1 MRRLTKMSTEN
12 EYCEFGH
19 CRCVHRNDGHC
30 DPKILGENC
39 EIGETSEECEAFWK
53 ARESE
58 H

>member
-1 MRRLTKMSTEN
+1 MSTERKL
-12 EYCEFGH
+12 EYCDFGH
-19 CRCVHRNDGHC
+19 CRCLHKIDGHC
-30 DPKILGENC
+30 DPKTLGENC